1 MFSSV
6 SAGGRKRRNPRFLLS
21 FFEVPFGFLSVQRS
35 LLQSTSF
42 ASYRITKIDFAF
54 FHAFSRRKARQDRQK
69 FPYSVSPS

>member
-6 SAGGRKRRNPRFLLS
+6 IASDRKRRNPGFLLS

-35 LLQSTSF
+35 LLQSTST
-42 ASYRITKIDFAF
+42 ASYRTKTIDFAF

-69 FPYSVSPS
+69 SPYSVSPS